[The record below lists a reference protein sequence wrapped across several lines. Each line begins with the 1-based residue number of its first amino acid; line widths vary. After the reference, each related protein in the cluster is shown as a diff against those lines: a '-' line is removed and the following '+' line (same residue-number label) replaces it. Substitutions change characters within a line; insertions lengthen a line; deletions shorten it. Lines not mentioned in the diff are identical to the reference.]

1 MDPIQAA
8 LNSDEI
14 PWEFVE
20 LKRGDYLIRAGEHEQ
35 HLSFVQEGALRA
47 YTLKGDEEFTIRFA
61 YTGSIAA
68 SIPAYFSDEASD
80 VSIQAIRHSKL
91 LRTHKRHFEAFMSKT
106 TERLLTY
113 NQLLK
118 ELMATFYER
127 EVDLL
132 TSSPAERLERVR
144 KRSPQLF
151 QEVPHK
157 YIASYLRMSPE
168 TLSRMLKS

>member
-1 MDPIQAA
+1 
-8 LNSDEI
+8 
-14 PWEFVE
+14 
-20 LKRGDYLIRAGEHEQ
+20 
-35 HLSFVQEGALRA
+35 
-47 YTLKGDEEFTIRFA
+47 
-61 YTGSIAA
+61 
-68 SIPAYFSDEASD
+68 
-80 VSIQAIRHSKL
+80 
-91 LRTHKRHFEAFMSKT
+91 MSKT